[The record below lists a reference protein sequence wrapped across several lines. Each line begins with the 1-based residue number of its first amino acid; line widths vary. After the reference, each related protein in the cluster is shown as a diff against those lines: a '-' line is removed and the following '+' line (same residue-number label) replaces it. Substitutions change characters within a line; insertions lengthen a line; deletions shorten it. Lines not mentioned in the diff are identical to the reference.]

1 MCRTTTYCGVNRELA
16 FLELLKSK
24 CALTLLYGL
33 DAMYFDVKIRK
44 VIRKAWNRAIRA
56 VFSIKSRENTRH
68 LLYFCN
74 LWSTSLRI
82 GLCYLKVNLLYSLKT
97 YFYSNAIESLFF
109 CF

>member
-16 FLELLKSK
+16 LLELLKSK

-33 DAMYFDVKIRK
+33 DAKFVKLGIGPYALFLVLK
-44 VIRKAWNRAIRA
+44 VVN
-56 VFSIKSRENTRH
+56 NTRH

-74 LWSTSLRI
+74 LWSTSFRI